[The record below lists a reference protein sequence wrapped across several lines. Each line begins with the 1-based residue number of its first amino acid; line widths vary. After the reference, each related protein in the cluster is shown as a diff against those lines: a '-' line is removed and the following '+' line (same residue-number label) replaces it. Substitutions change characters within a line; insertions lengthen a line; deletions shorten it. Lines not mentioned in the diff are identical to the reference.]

1 MDPAAVQNERK
12 RRLAALVLSLLAA
25 SETTPSILSMPTLQA
40 TLAPLSDLQIAY
52 QMAILAGLDIP
63 AQLGNSCRKWAGRP
77 NCRLWLGHNDI
88 TSSLQICSIGEY
100 LVSEL
105 IHKLQALKLA
115 AKKPSALKVT
125 PMMSTLS
132 ENLTAVLEELSV
144 PSGILP
150 ARRKV
155 APNEGSGWNK
165 TASLM
170 GAPLKGVR
178 VKTAPQSKYPDPHS
192 GKAASGTLAKADAK
206 KGPLGTSATIP
217 NIPPMPNPT
226 PFPFTFTAPFL
237 SSGFNPPT
245 IDFGQKVSYI
255 SSTPPDFNAATFDL
269 RDTAALKSLLRHVG
283 LRALCRH
290 YGVKEKGSNYDIIEE
305 LQKHTPKQ

>member
-1 MDPAAVQNERK
+1 LDHLIYILVQDTIPYFIQRHYRQLSGWDGVNREFQKRREIQARAKSIAKHSITPSDDADGSMFQVASQSKPNTWYQVDLEAYSCECLSFSGIDFCKHICAVQYHFPE
-12 RRLAALVLSLLAA
+12 VY
-25 SETTPSILSMPTLQA
+25 ET
-40 TLAPLSDLQIAY
+40 
-52 QMAILAGLDIP
+52 IP
-63 AQLGNSCRKWAGRP
+63 ASQLAVSATAVIAPQIIPSNSQSGSDAESQA
-77 NCRLWLGHNDI
+77 D
-88 TSSLQICSIGEY
+88 IGEC

-170 GAPLKGVR
+170 GAPLKGGC

-206 KGPLGTSATIP
+206 KGPLGTSYV
-217 NIPPMPNPT
+217 
-226 PFPFTFTAPFL
+226 
-237 SSGFNPPT
+237 
-245 IDFGQKVSYI
+245 VS
-255 SSTPPDFNAATFDL
+255 
-269 RDTAALKSLLRHVG
+269 
-283 LRALCRH
+283 
-290 YGVKEKGSNYDIIEE
+290 
-305 LQKHTPKQ
+305 